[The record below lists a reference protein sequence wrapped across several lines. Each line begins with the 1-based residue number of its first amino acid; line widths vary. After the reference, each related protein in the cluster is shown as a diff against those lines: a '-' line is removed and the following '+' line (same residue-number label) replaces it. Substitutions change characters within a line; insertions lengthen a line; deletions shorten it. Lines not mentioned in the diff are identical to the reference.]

1 MEEQHPHINP
11 LDQEEPSFS
20 LKNQLT
26 ALGASLLQALKQF
39 KIWLPVALLGGAL
52 AVAYN
57 AFKPID
63 YTARISFV
71 VEDTKSGGMG
81 GSLMSAL
88 AGQIGLDIG
97 GMSGANGV
105 LAGDNVLMLL
115 KSRSLIKKTL
125 LSPLA
130 ETPNQ
135 SMADKANLSLA
146 DAYADEYGLRKKWA
160 KSSKVGKEIFF
171 TPGAEKLSRTA
182 DSLLQ
187 IITNKIIEKH
197 LSVAKPDKRLG
208 FFEMSTT
215 LRNENLSYLFCT
227 RLLKTTLDFYIETK
241 TRRLVTNVK
250 RLQNKADS
258 LLAGLNRKTF
268 SSANANRMLLD
279 ANPAF
284 AAPEATVELT
294 ARDKM
299 IQGTIYAEIMK
310 NLEISKTSLIQET
323 PTVQVVDPPESPL
336 PNNHQEPWRVALM
349 GAVLAFAL
357 ALLALVL
364 AQGKK

>member
-39 KIWLPVALLGGAL
+39 KIWLPVALLGGTL

-125 LSPLA
+125 LSPLVDF
-130 ETPNQ
+130 PNQ
-135 SMADKANLSLA
+135 SLA

-208 FFEMSTT
+208 FFEMSAT

-227 RLLKTTLDFYIETK
+227 RLIQTTLDFYIETK

-258 LLAGLNRKTF
+258 LLTGLNRKTF

-284 AAPEATVELT
+284 AAP
-294 ARDKM
+294 
-299 IQGTIYAEIMK
+299 
-310 NLEISKTSLIQET
+310 
-323 PTVQVVDPPESPL
+323 
-336 PNNHQEPWRVALM
+336 
-349 GAVLAFAL
+349 
-357 ALLALVL
+357 
-364 AQGKK
+364 